1 MLFERVSIERVIDRT
16 EALVAILLNASTT
29 VKGFEM
35 RDKAQQIVPCA
46 RKARLV
52 VQELPDE
59 VLVYDL
65 DRHKAHCLN
74 KASALVWK
82 HCDGKSTVGQ
92 LRALLEEALG
102 TATDDDVVWLALGQL
117 RRFHLL
123 EEESKG
129 FGMMKVTRRDLVS
142 KYLPAALALPLILSI
157 PSPAAAQAA
166 SCRPPGSACTANAQ
180 CCGPGGVGVG
190 FCSAGVCFT
199 NPP

>member
-1 MLFERVSIERVIDRT
+1 
-16 EALVAILLNASTT
+16 
-29 VKGFEM
+29 M